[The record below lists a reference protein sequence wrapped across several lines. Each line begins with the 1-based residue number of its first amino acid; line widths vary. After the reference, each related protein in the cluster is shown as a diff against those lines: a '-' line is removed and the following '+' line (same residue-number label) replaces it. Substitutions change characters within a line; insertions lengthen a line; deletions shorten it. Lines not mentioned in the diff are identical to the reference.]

1 MENLVFGFEILV
13 IGLIVVMVTLF
24 ILALLLICFSKIF
37 TPQEKANKEV
47 RKAADRVA
55 AAISTP
61 ESANDVKPE
70 VIAATMGALLFALD
84 TGTHV
89 YNNPI
94 ISRINAVEQQ
104 SNMWAQSGRTRLL
117 HLRQDFALLRRG
129 KNR

>member
-1 MENLVFGFEILV
+1 MENLVFGFEILG

-24 ILALLLICFSKIF
+24 IRALLLICFSKIF

-70 VIAATMGALLFALD
+70 VIAATMGALLFAFD
-84 TGTHV
+84 TGEQAFK
-89 YNNPI
+89 NPVI
-94 ISRINAVEQQ
+94 NQINAIEQQ
-104 SNMWAQSGRTRLL
+104 NNMWAQVGRTRLL
-117 HLRQDFALLRRG
+117 NLRQDFALLRRG